1 MDIIVHDF
9 PRFAAVRP
17 AKACSQYSSIF
28 FCLGVPGRFMLYALF
43 GKGLFSDKLKS
54 R

>member
-1 MDIIVHDF
+1 MISLTLLPSGRQRLAISTVVF
-9 PRFAAVRP
+9 
-17 AKACSQYSSIF
+17 F

-43 GKGLFSDKLKS
+43 GKGVFSDKLKS